1 MKAAADSSD
10 VLDIL
15 LDDPKFC
22 DRSMA
27 LLEKHL
33 AKGSVVICPV
43 AYAESAACLLPPS
56 RFVDLAR
63 EMGIVYD
70 SFDPEVCI
78 LTAQIWRDYRIQRG
92 PKQRLL
98 AGFLIGAHA
107 HLRADLLLSRD
118 RGFFRAYSRNWRSLS
133 PEEMGEIANV
143 SGLSPDPSP
152 PPF

>member
-1 MKAAADSSD
+1 MKAAADSSV

-15 LDDPKFC
+15 LDDPLHC
-22 DRSMA
+22 DRSLA
-27 LLEKHL
+27 LLEKYL
-33 AKGSVVICPV
+33 GKGSVVICPV

-56 RFVDLAR
+56 RFADIAR

-78 LTAQIWRDYRIQRG
+78 LAAQMWRDYRIQGG

-98 AGFLIGAHA
+98 ADFLIGAHA

-118 RGFFRAYSRNWRSLS
+118 RGFFRAYFQ
-133 PEEMGEIANV
+133 
-143 SGLSPDPSP
+143 GLEVVEP
-152 PPF
+152 